1 MKRGQ
6 RGLFGEPEREPE
18 GKPGRRRRSEGV
30 GPAPVPEELA
40 AIAARLPA
48 SLRLGT
54 SSWSFPGWKGI
65 VYDASSTATELSR
78 RGLAA
83 YSKHPLLRTVGVDRT
98 FYAPVDASVLRDYA
112 AQVPDDFR
120 FVVKAPSLTTSPVI
134 FGEGGAP
141 QGPNEL
147 FLDAAWAEEFSVRPF
162 VEGLAGKGGALLFQF
177 PPLGPA
183 FTARPALFAERLA
196 RFLESLPRGVPY
208 AVELRDRKLFVPDYG
223 GALKVGGA
231 THCLS
236 IHPRVPPIE
245 AQRAWSDPQAGPLV
259 IRWMLHSGMKYEE
272 ARERYAPFDRI
283 VDDDPVGRGAIAGAA
298 VEALTRNRSLFVIAN
313 NKAEGSS
320 PHTIFLLAARI
331 LEGLG

>member
-1 MKRGQ
+1 MKRPQ
-6 RGLFGEPEREPE
+6 RGLFGDSEDPAPA
-18 GKPGRRRRSEGV
+18 KRRRSEGV
-30 GPAPVPEELA
+30 GPAPVADALV
-40 AIAARLPA
+40 AIASRLPEA
-48 SLRLGT
+48 LRLGT

-65 VYDASSTATELSR
+65 VYDVATTATELSR
-78 RGLAA
+78 RGLEA
-83 YSKHPLLRTVGVDRT
+83 YAKHPLLRTVGVDRT
-98 FYAPVDASVLRDYA
+98 FYAPVTAEVLRGYA
-112 AQVPDDFR
+112 AQVPGDFR
-120 FVVKAPSLTTSPVI
+120 FVVKAPSLTTSPVL

-177 PPLGPA
+177 PPLGA
-183 FTARPALFAERLA
+183 ALTARPEQFAERLA
-196 RFLESLPRGVPY
+196 RFLQALPRGVPY
-208 AVELRDRKLFVPDYG
+208 AVELRDGKLFVPDYA
-223 GALKVGGA
+223 GALKAGGA

-236 IHPRVPPIE
+236 IHPRVPPIGT
-245 AQRAWSDPQAGPLV
+245 QRSWSDPQEGPLV
-259 IRWMLHSGMKYEE
+259 IRWMLHSGMNYEQ

-283 VDDDPVGRGAIAGAA
+283 VDDDPDGRAAVATAA

-320 PHTIFLLAARI
+320 PHTIFRLAARI